1 MNLKAVRTYPEL
13 TLPMNKHIGG
23 RGRIRRINAYVK
35 KIRII
40 IGLLLFLTALV
51 GCDPVRRI
59 DMVNQTA
66 DTVQFIWK
74 LNEDSLMFNPFL
86 LSNSKE
92 LSFTLAP
99 PKTTAIKMSF
109 GEGSWT
115 IRDVQK
121 LVGFLT
127 SFEIKSPSQHV
138 KIDSLPLLKEFLLSR
153 RKGIGKARIE
163 IVVDEGRR
171 KE

>member
-1 MNLKAVRTYPEL
+1 M
-13 TLPMNKHIGG
+13 
-23 RGRIRRINAYVK
+23 RIYKRM
-35 KIRII
+35 RII
-40 IGLLLFLTALV
+40 TGLLLFLLTVLV

-59 DMVNQTA
+59 DMVNKTA
-66 DTVQFIWK
+66 DTVRFVWK

-109 GEGSWT
+109 GEGSWSL
-115 IRDVQK
+115 RDVQK

-127 SFEIKSPSQHV
+127 SFEIKSPSRQV
-138 KIDSLPLLKEFLLSR
+138 KIDSLPMLKDFLLSR

-163 IVVDEGRR
+163 IVVEDSQ
-171 KE
+171 KTLH